1 LAARSLVGRFLVDQ
15 RGATAIEYGLIISL
29 IFLVILTAVQNF
41 GSNAS
46 NVIIRA
52 ANAIGGSV

>member
-1 LAARSLVGRFLVDQ
+1 M
-15 RGATAIEYGLIISL
+15 

-46 NVIIRA
+46 NVIIHA